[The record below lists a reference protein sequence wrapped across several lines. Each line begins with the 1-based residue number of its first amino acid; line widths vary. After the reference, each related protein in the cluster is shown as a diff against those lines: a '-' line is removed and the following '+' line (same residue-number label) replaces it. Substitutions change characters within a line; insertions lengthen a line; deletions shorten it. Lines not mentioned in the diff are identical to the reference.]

1 MWLKNVV
8 VLVGAEDAV
17 TVFVC
22 SLKSFSKLNFGLT
35 YHKVTQTIII
45 FARKIFLVQD
55 SVVSKNFVGICYLR
69 LFRENCLCKVSGF
82 FLFFYL
88 FFWRLHFR
96 VLGGN
101 LGSFWAWKCKLGLNF
116 SYKCLKI
123 VLCRYLAFNYL
134 LYIRNY
140 GGKKR
145 YFCLSLT
152 NNFMIVC
159 IPVLKALC
167 RSSRPRP
174 CGVAGWPWL
183 RGEPSL
189 LHSNTRSHCSN

>member
-1 MWLKNVV
+1 MHYSYLIVESKGMRLKVWHFFPFKEHFAEELKKRYLCKFLESRPYTREIAGFIQMQVFVSWNWGGRIECNSLTYGQSVWLKNVV
-8 VLVGAEDAV
+8 VLVGAEDTV

-88 FFWRLHFR
+88 FFDGFISGYWEAIWVHFEH
-96 VLGGN
+96 GN
-101 LGSFWAWKCKLGLNF
+101 AS
-116 SYKCLKI
+116 
-123 VLCRYLAFNYL
+123 
-134 LYIRNY
+134 
-140 GGKKR
+140 
-145 YFCLSLT
+145 
-152 NNFMIVC
+152 
-159 IPVLKALC
+159 
-167 RSSRPRP
+167 
-174 CGVAGWPWL
+174 
-183 RGEPSL
+183 
-189 LHSNTRSHCSN
+189 